1 MRGTS
6 SITGKAL
13 SGMDHLKQSITD
25 ILSTPVGSR
34 VLLREYGSRLWEL
47 IDAPLNRKTTVQFI
61 AATVEALLRWEPR
74 IIPIRVTASASSS
87 GRVSLALTCV
97 IRESGQTA
105 TIDGIVITA

>member
-1 MRGTS
+1 
-6 SITGKAL
+6 
-13 SGMDHLKQSITD
+13 MDHLKQSIPD

-74 IIPIRVTASASSS
+74 IIPVQVIPSASSS
-87 GRVSLALTCV
+87 GRVSITLRARLRGSLD
-97 IRESGQTA
+97 IF